1 MSGTRTV
8 ISSVV
13 VAKGVFRGVGRI
25 VEIPNLPT
33 DPGNV
38 SRDDLVFPGGAVHT
52 VSTTVGGSFSVNPRN
67 CLFSRTA
74 QQTGEIT
81 GGTGQFAAA
90 TGSFRGTVT
99 ARGLAARNPGGS
111 CSATQAALH
120 EEDMIAAS
128 GTLSF

>member
-1 MSGTRTV
+1 
-8 ISSVV
+8 
-13 VAKGVFRGVGRI
+13 VFRGVGRI

-38 SRDDLVFPGGAVHT
+38 SRDDLVFPGGTVHI
-52 VSTTVGGSFSVNPRN
+52 VSTTVGVSFSVNPRN
-67 CLFSRTA
+67 CLFSGTA

-120 EEDMIAAS
+120 EEDMTAAS

>member
-1 MSGTRTV
+1 M
-8 ISSVV
+8 V
-13 VAKGVFRGVGRI
+13 VAKGVFSGVGRI

-38 SRDDLVFPGGAVHT
+38 SRDDLVFPDGAMHL
-52 VSTTVGGSFSVNPRN
+52 VSTTVGGSFSLNPHN
-67 CLFSRTA
+67 CLFTVTA

-90 TGSFRGTVT
+90 TASSTGTVSGQ
-99 ARGLAARNPGGS
+99 GLLPRNPDGS
-111 CSATQAALH
+111 CSFEQPALH